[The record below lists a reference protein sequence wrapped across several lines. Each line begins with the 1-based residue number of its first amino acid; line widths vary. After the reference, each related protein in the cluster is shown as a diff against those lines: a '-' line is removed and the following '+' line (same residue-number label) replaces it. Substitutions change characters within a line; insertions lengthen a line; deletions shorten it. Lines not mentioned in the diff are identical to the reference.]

1 MTIDEAIAHAEAV
14 AQSCDGECA
23 EDHRQ
28 LAEWLKEL
36 ANEQRKVLILMT
48 EANSL
53 RSENDKLRE
62 LGSLMDERDVLL
74 PCMFG
79 CNANCRFYSGDMCK
93 RIGSLMRETGI
104 EVDD

>member
-1 MTIDEAIAHAEAV
+1 MTLDEAIAHAEWCADN
-14 AQSCDGECA
+14 SCGECA

-28 LAEWLKEL
+28 LAKWLKEL
-36 ANEQRKVLILMT
+36 ADEQRKVLILMT

-62 LGSLMDERDVLL
+62 LVSLMDERDVLL

-104 EVDD
+104 EVSE